1 MKILFLA
8 IFIPCMAFSYTDKDI
23 NLSDYEYNRYIKS
36 GLKEIIKDY
45 FALYQSLNPEIVNS
59 YTQYKLHAENR
70 DLLNLS
76 IRNTEIESI
85 IENTSK
91 IKNNIIVLMKENSSH
106 LDFTEKENYGKNYYL
121 LHAQSFNKY
130 KRSLFDFYLKL
141 EQILFFSERSEYI
154 NFCHELHS
162 EYLSVEAAF
171 FEFLNNSGDN
181 RFQKEFMAFENDFVR
196 TTQKYILTAP
206 DKSKYLYNINQL
218 NLTLNKLSVV
228 LTKRNKKISKQSKS
242 ILQTMHNRWNNL
254 LKVTLRR

>member
-1 MKILFLA
+1 MKFIFLVIL
-8 IFIPCMAFSYTDKDI
+8 IPSMALSYTDKDI
-23 NLSDYEYNRYIKS
+23 NLSDYEYDRYIKP
-36 GLKEIIKDY
+36 GLRDIIKDY

-59 YTQYKLHAENR
+59 YTQYKLHAANR
-70 DLLNLS
+70 DLLNSS
-76 IRNTEIESI
+76 IKNTEIESI
-85 IENTSK
+85 IEAVSK
-91 IKNNIIVLMKENSSH
+91 IKKNMMILMKENSSH
-106 LDFTEKENYGKNYYL
+106 LNFKDKDHYGKNYYL
-121 LHAQSFNKY
+121 LHVQSITNY

-141 EQILFFSERSEYI
+141 EQVLFFSERSEYV

-162 EYLSVEAAF
+162 EYLTVEAAF
-171 FEFLNNSGDN
+171 YEFLNTSSDN

-196 TTQKYILTAP
+196 TTQKYILNAP

-242 ILQTMHNRWNNL
+242 ILKTMHNRWNNL